1 MSERERDEVR
11 DEQSGETKEEDMI
24 GEGIG
29 DLLMPRSKCSPT
41 SLLAFTYVASRFLKY
56 SLYNFYT
63 LIGCCCRSPQ
73 IGYIHAGRF
82 STLSSSSKIRLMKA
96 IVWHVAMYNG
106 CESWTSGRIKKYV
119 LTPLR

>member
-11 DEQSGETKEEDMI
+11 DEQSGETKEEDVI

-56 SLYNFYT
+56 IAYT
-63 LIGCCCRSPQ
+63 IFT
-73 IGYIHAGRF
+73 H
-82 STLSSSSKIRLMKA
+82 
-96 IVWHVAMYNG
+96 
-106 CESWTSGRIKKYV
+106 
-119 LTPLR
+119 